1 MVLTALQSIG
11 DRADMHW
18 INRYIDQPLLDG
30 AASSLR
36 AWHIRTGLSPE
47 RLEPLWNIAVTGFL
61 FFAAGHF
68 LSGPALLLCYG
79 GLVTLTFPSVWMLFT
94 SSRKTDSYNVA
105 AYKKLRTRAFM
116 KREGEWAVRLAI
128 LFTAICLPFI
138 SRSDDPT
145 AAYFMIGASLWFV
158 LTGPARSY
166 LAAAEPP
173 MPRDGDRSFNTDLQF
188 G

>member
-1 MVLTALQSIG
+1 
-11 DRADMHW
+11 MHW

-47 RLEPLWNIAVTGFL
+47 RLEPLWNIAVTGL
-61 FFAAGHF
+61 LIFAASHF
-68 LSGPALLLCYG
+68 LAGPALLLCYG
-79 GLVTLTFPSVWMLFT
+79 GLVMLALPSARALFT
-94 SSRKTDSYNVA
+94 GRTAGGYDVA
-105 AYKKLRTRAFM
+105 AYKRLRTKAFM
-116 KREGEWAVRLAI
+116 KREAEWAVRLAI
-128 LFTAICLPFI
+128 LFTAACLPFVI
-138 SRSDDPT
+138 RSDDPA

-173 MPRDGDRSFNTDLQF
+173 MPRDGDRSFKTDLQF

>member
-1 MVLTALQSIG
+1 
-11 DRADMHW
+11 MHW

-61 FFAAGHF
+61 LSAAGHF

-79 GLVTLTFPSVWMLFT
+79 GLIMLTLPSAWVLFT
-94 SSRKTDSYNVA
+94 SSHGADGYNVA
-105 AYKKLRTRAFM
+105 TYKKLRTRAFM

-173 MPRDGDRSFNTDLQF
+173 MPRDGDPSFKADLQF
-188 G
+188 S

>member
-1 MVLTALQSIG
+1 
-11 DRADMHW
+11 MHW

-30 AASSLR
+30 AASFLR

-47 RLEPLWNIAVTGFL
+47 RLEPIWNIVVTGL
-61 FFAAGHF
+61 LVVAASHF
-68 LSGPALLLCYG
+68 LAGSALLLCYG
-79 GLVTLTFPSVWMLFT
+79 GIVMLALPSAWSLFNG
-94 SSRKTDSYNVA
+94 RDADSYDVV
-105 AYKKLRTRAFM
+105 AYKRLRTKAFL
-116 KREGEWAVRLAI
+116 KREAEWAVRLAI

-138 SRSDDPT
+138 TRSDDPPVT
-145 AAYFMIGASLWFV
+145 YFMIGACLWFV

-173 MPRDGDRSFNTDLQF
+173 MPRDGDWSFKTDLQF

>member
-1 MVLTALQSIG
+1 
-11 DRADMHW
+11 MHW

-47 RLEPLWNIAVTGFL
+47 RLEPLWNIAVTGL
-61 FFAAGHF
+61 LLFAASYF
-68 LSGPALLLCYG
+68 LVGSTLLLCYG
-79 GLVTLTFPSVWMLFT
+79 GLVMLALPSAWTLFT
-94 SSRKTDSYNVA
+94 GRNTGGYDVVT
-105 AYKKLRTRAFM
+105 YKKLRTRAFM
-116 KREGEWAVRLAI
+116 KREAEWAVRLAI
-128 LFTAICLPFI
+128 LFTAICLPFV

-173 MPRDGDRSFNTDLQF
+173 MPRDGDRSFKTDLQF

>member
-36 AWHIRTGLSPE
+36 AWHSRTGLSPE
-47 RLEPLWNIAVTGFL
+47 RLEPLWNIAVTGL
-61 FFAAGHF
+61 LLFAAGHF

-79 GLVTLTFPSVWMLFT
+79 GLVMLTLPSVWMLFT
-94 SSRKTDSYNVA
+94 SGRDVAGYDVA

-116 KREGEWAVRLAI
+116 KREAEWAVRLAI
-128 LFTAICLPFI
+128 LFTAICLPFV

-173 MPRDGDRSFNTDLQF
+173 MPRDGDPSFKADLQF
-188 G
+188 S